1 MYTTSLMSK
10 LRTNK
15 DNIYVQSNTNNRQ
28 NNRYRN
34 NNFINRFLR
43 TTNQRFIE
51 LKKWDVSPLLLYL
64 TG

>member
-1 MYTTSLMSK
+1 MSTTSLMSK
-10 LRTNK
+10 LRTTK

-43 TTNQRFIE
+43 TTDQRFIE
-51 LKKWDVSPLLLYL
+51 LKSATIAPYITLLI
-64 TG
+64 G